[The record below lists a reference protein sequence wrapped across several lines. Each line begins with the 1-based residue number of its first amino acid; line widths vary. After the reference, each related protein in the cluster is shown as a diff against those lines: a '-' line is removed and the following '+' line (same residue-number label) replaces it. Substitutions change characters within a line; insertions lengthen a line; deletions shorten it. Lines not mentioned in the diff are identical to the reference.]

1 MMQYVFIIYMHKNC
15 KIPCRFLGILSWR
28 RFCRFSSTRNIL
40 SIFLG
45 SMTWALYCKTKKSSE
60 LILFS
65 LQTTGT
71 IPNNPKEPTI
81 KKPLKGIFFSIS
93 LFRLS
98 VSTPPRNT
106 QKTSKNHHSYP
117 SPPPPQKKITD
128 TPNKNNIN
136 TNNLP
141 TR

>member
-1 MMQYVFIIYMHKNC
+1 MYAVCIYNIYMHNNC
-15 KIPCRFLGILSWR
+15 KVPCRFLGILSWR

-81 KKPLKGIFFSIS
+81 KKPLKGIFFHITFSSLRLHPPKKHPKNLKKPPLIS
-93 LFRLS
+93 F
-98 VSTPPRNT
+98 
-106 QKTSKNHHSYP
+106 
-117 SPPPPQKKITD
+117 PPQKKITD
-128 TPNKNNIN
+128 PPNKKNIN